1 MKRSLRILLLCGVV
15 IAVALPVV
23 KIPVVS
29 SSALRAV
36 SFPDASAFF
45 TQENG
50 GEITKGNWQQ
60 HPKIKAI
67 RVIVQ
72 AADTALT
79 RKSLTIKKRSFEDCE
94 PYEDALRTLA
104 TDSRGRVRYYAKEA
118 GSEDSALKWQHYYDE
133 KGNLRFVF
141 ITGGAVNGAELE
153 HRIYF
158 DEYGKRIWEL
168 QVYTKGPG
176 YTFPEVWPDD
186 QLEIKN
192 PALKFASKAPCKE
205 THKRPGR
212 RRTH

>member
-1 MKRSLRILLLCGVV
+1 MKRSLRTLLLCGVV
-15 IAVALPVV
+15 IAVLLYVNKNP
-23 KIPVVS
+23 IVS
-29 SSALRAV
+29 SSALPTA
-36 SFPDASAFF
+36 SFPETSAFA

-50 GEITKGNWQQ
+50 SEITKSNWQQ

-67 RVIVQ
+67 RAIVQ
-72 AADTALT
+72 SVDTALT

-94 PYEDALRTLA
+94 PYEDALRTIA
-104 TDSRGRVRYYAKEA
+104 TDSRGHVRYYAKEA

-176 YTFPEVWPDD
+176 YTFPEIWPDD
-186 QLEIKN
+186 QLQIKN
-192 PALKFASKAPCKE
+192 PAMKFASKAPCKE

-212 RRTH
+212 RGAH